1 MRIPHSVCKSV
12 IFFEAFNTMETN
24 ACFNKEHHLHAI
36 FGIIYL
42 LTSLIA
48 STGNG
53 FLLYIVNRDPL
64 KLFNKPTNV
73 LNIFAALNHFFSGLI
88 VLPLIGINSILTS
101 QGIANEVAKLFENV
115 LVSFVANNESMLLV
129 ILFLERYTAFVFPL
143 SNRHYVTITRTK
155 RLCTTTTITCLLFS
169 CILFLGVSE
178 YVFYPLTLSLFILLP
193 CVLMIIVLIAGFCGL
208 KRRTQVK
215 PGNTSELALNQRKK
229 KLNLQLRKYL
239 NAATRGTISAILPLI
254 FYCAVKFV
262 GLSEAEFSTTSC
274 YDLLN
279 HISFVILF
287 FSSVVTP
294 IIVVWKIPAYS
305 RSARHLWQ
313 RRKKGAI

>member
-1 MRIPHSVCKSV
+1 
-12 IFFEAFNTMETN
+12 METS
-24 ACFNKEHHLHAI
+24 ACFIKEHHLHAT
-36 FGIIYL
+36 FGIIYF

-48 STGNG
+48 SAGNG

-88 VLPLIGINSILTS
+88 VLPLIGINSLLTS
-101 QGIANEVAKLFENV
+101 QGIANEVAKLFENA
-115 LVSFVANNESMLLV
+115 LVSFVASNESILLI

-143 SNRHYVTITRTK
+143 SNRHYVTVTRAK
-155 RLCTTTTITCLLFS
+155 RTCTAATITCLLFS
-169 CILFLGVSE
+169 CILFVGVSE
-178 YVFYPLTLSLFILLP
+178 YVFYLITLSLFILLP
-193 CVLMIIVLIAGFCGL
+193 CFLMIVVLIAGFCGL
-208 KRRTQVK
+208 KRKTQVK
-215 PGNTSELALNQRKK
+215 PGNTSELSLNQRKK
-229 KLNLQLRKYL
+229 KRNLQLRNYL
-239 NAATRGTISAILPLI
+239 KAATRGTISAILPLI

-262 GLSEAEFSTTSC
+262 GINEAEFSTTPC

-287 FSSVVTP
+287 SSSVASP
-294 IIVVWKIPAYS
+294 IIVFWKIPPYR
-305 RSARHLWQ
+305 RSAKHLWQ